1 MSLHGGD
8 RYGKKE
14 MLDFSENVNPLG
26 LPKSVK
32 KALCASAEEFAY
44 YPDPYCRDLKT
55 ALAQT
60 EQIPEEWICFGN
72 GAADLIYRA
81 AFALKPE
88 KALLLAPTFSEYEQA
103 LNNIGCQCSFHFLK
117 EAEQFRLTDGIL
129 EKIQPDLD
137 WLVICSPNNPT
148 GWTAGHVLLIRIAQ
162 KCLDCGVTLLLDECF
177 LPFVDQ
183 PEKETLKNELE
194 IFPNVLLL
202 GAFTKIYGMA
212 GLRLGWLFCSS
223 KKTLTRLEQYAPPW
237 NVSAPAQI
245 AGITALQDREY
256 LTCSLELVQTER
268 QRLSIAL
275 QGFGATLY
283 GSQAD
288 YLFFKWEQCPDL
300 DHLLEAQGILI
311 RSCRNYRGLGNSFY
325 RIGIKTPEKNQCL
338 LETLQ
343 KIVNGI

>member
-1 MSLHGGD
+1 MNLHGGD
-8 RYGKKE
+8 RYGKTG

-26 LPKSVK
+26 LPDSVK
-32 KALCASAEEFAY
+32 QALCSYIEEFAY
-44 YPDPYCRDLKT
+44 YPDPFCRDLKT

-60 EQIPEEWICFGN
+60 EQIPAEWICFGN

-81 AFALKPE
+81 AFALKPQ

-103 LNNIGCQCSFHFLK
+103 LNQIGCQCSFHFLQ
-117 EAEQFRLTDGIL
+117 EAENFRLTDRIL

-137 WLVICSPNNPT
+137 WLVLCSPNNPT
-148 GWTAGHVLLIRIAQ
+148 GWTIGQERLICIAQ
-162 KCLDCGVTLLLDECF
+162 KCLDCGITLLLDECF
-177 LPFVDQ
+177 LPFVDR
-183 PEKETLKNELE
+183 PEKETLKNELG

-212 GLRLGWLFCSS
+212 GLRLGWLLCSS

-245 AGITALQDREY
+245 AGITALQDHEY
-256 LTCSLELVQTER
+256 LTRSRQLVKSER
-268 QRLSIAL
+268 QRLSFAL
-275 QGFGATLY
+275 QGFGAVLY

-288 YLFFKWEQCPDL
+288 YLFFKWDHCPDL
-300 DHLLEAQGILI
+300 DQHLEAQGILI
-311 RSCRNYRGLGNSFY
+311 RSCRNYRGLGNTFY

-338 LETLQ
+338 LEAFQ
-343 KIVNGI
+343 KIVKGL